1 MTRPRRLTAGCLA
14 PTLKHLLCGPCQL
27 WPARKRSSLRV
38 YIHINT
44 TVLMM
49 FQVISSPWARL
60 PRKSRLFYQL
70 PDNEILTLNEAGC
83 GNVRRWLYRVSVGG
97 VWPRAI
103 TQVECLFS
111 QWFLSLSEQHLRMI
125 SLHCNGAEP
134 RRDTIGQTVRN
145 SGRFGKQKHMSRKH
159 RRPAGGAAVIPSVL
173 SEKSESRFKRTTHY
187 FMLIQ
192 YLHFKSL
199 IFPPLP
205 CSQQTVWIQSPFNL
219 SIQTNRSEKSLKT

>member
-70 PDNEILTLNEAGC
+70 PDNEILTPNEAGC
-83 GNVRRWLYRVSVGG
+83 GNVRRWLYRGSVGG

-111 QWFLSLSEQHLRMI
+111 QWFLSLGEQHLRMI

-145 SGRFGKQKHMSRKH
+145 SGRFGKQKHIWAESTGDLQGEQRWYLQCCRKSQNH
-159 RRPAGGAAVIPSVL
+159 AL
-173 SEKSESRFKRTTHY
+173 SALVHTYRVTHSHKETWTQRFHY
-187 FMLIQ
+187 T
-192 YLHFKSL
+192 YSY
-199 IFPPLP
+199 
-205 CSQQTVWIQSPFNL
+205 
-219 SIQTNRSEKSLKT
+219 